1 MTTPS
6 QRIGFPGSQGATL
19 AGRLDLPAGPPL
31 AFALFAHCFTCSKDG
46 FAAGRLSAEL
56 NAHGIAVLRFDFTG
70 LGASEGDFANTNF
83 SSNLEDL
90 RLAADWLR
98 QTHRA
103 PQLLVG
109 HSLGGA
115 AVIAVARDIPEVRA
129 VVTIGAPADVT
140 HIVGLIGEQLPVIT
154 AQGSATVEIG
164 GRKFTIRRSL
174 IDDLAL
180 HSVETRVAEMDSAL
194 LVLHS
199 PVDNTVGVDN
209 AARLYAA
216 ARHPKSFVSL
226 DGADHLLTRRQDAVF
241 AARMIATWAERHLVN
256 ENPPAPAPL
265 PTAQVVVA
273 ETRQG
278 TFLNHVVTGGHHF
291 LADEPVS
298 VGGFD
303 AGPSPYDLLGAAL
316 GACTSMTLRMYANR
330 KKIPLERV
338 TVEVRHSKKHSEDC
352 EGVVEGSG
360 KQIDN
365 FHRAIHIEGILSEA
379 QQLSLLAIAD
389 KCPVHRTL
397 ESRAVITTELT

>member
-1 MTTPS
+1 MMSPS
-6 QRIGFPGSQGATL
+6 QRVNFPGSQGATL

-46 FAAGRLSAEL
+46 SAAGWLSAEL

-70 LGASEGDFANTNF
+70 LGSSEGDFANTNF

-115 AVIAVARDIPEVRA
+115 AVVAVAREIPEVRA
-129 VVTIGAPADVT
+129 VVTIGAPAEVN
-140 HIVGLIGEQLPVIT
+140 HIFGLIGEHLSEIT
-154 AQGSATVEIG
+154 SQGSATVEIG
-164 GRKFTIRRSL
+164 GRKFNIRRSL
-174 IDDLAL
+174 IDDLEL
-180 HSVETRVAEMDSAL
+180 HSVEARVAEMGSAL

-199 PVDNTVGVDN
+199 PVDNTVGIEH
-209 AARLYAA
+209 AARLYTA

-241 AARMIATWAERHLVN
+241 AARMIATWAERYLVN
-256 ENPPAPAPL
+256 ENPGSPAPL
-265 PTAQVVVA
+265 ATAQVVVA

-278 TFLNHVVTGGHHF
+278 TFLNHVVAGGHHF

-298 VGGFD
+298 VGGYD

-316 GACTSMTLRMYANR
+316 GACSSMTLRMYAER
-330 KKIPLERV
+330 KKIPLDRV
-338 TVEVRHSKKHSEDC
+338 TVEVTHSKKHSDDC
-352 EGVVEGSG
+352 ETCVEGTG

-365 FHRAIHIEGILSEA
+365 FHRKIHLEGILSIE
-379 QQLSLLAIAD
+379 QQESLLAIAD

-397 ESRAVITTELT
+397 RSSAVITTELA